1 MATQPTN
8 PIIKIAENDV
18 NLPSTGK
25 PNKNEPSSPIQTIGY
40 DKNQVV
46 TAEELNYIL
55 NNISEWQTYFKD
67 FTEELQTEFD
77 SKIQELEDQIE
88 KERVSIGEI
97 IEITGDST
105 NPSILKGYGT
115 WESFGGG
122 LTTVGVGSHTDD
134 RGENKTWTDG
144 QTEGEYQHVQTESEL
159 AQHNHT
165 FSGTTE
171 DNTVAT
177 SITQYLTPN
186 GTDTGTAQQQIMGIP
201 QNTDLTHNHTF
212 SGTTDNTGSSSPM
225 NNTQPSI
232 AVYRWKRT
240 A

>member
-18 NLPSTGK
+18 NLPSTGQ
-25 PNKNEPSSPIQTIGY
+25 PNKNEPSSPLQTTGY
-40 DKNQVV
+40 DNDQVV

-55 NNISEWQTYFKD
+55 DNFSSWLTYLN
-67 FTEELQTEFD
+67 EELEQRKLPIGSVVEF
-77 SKIQELEDQIE
+77 SG
-88 KERVSIGEI
+88 V
-97 IEITGDST
+97 ST
-105 NPSILKGYGT
+105 NPATLLGYGT
-115 WESFGGG
+115 WESFGEG

-134 RGENKTWTDG
+134 RGEIKTWSDG
-144 QTEGEYQHVQTESEL
+144 QTEGEYQHVQIESEL

-165 FSGTTE
+165 FSGTTD

-186 GTDTGTAQQQIMGIP
+186 GTDTGTAQQQISDTS
-201 QNTDLTHNHTF
+201 QNTDLTHDHAF

-240 A
+240 S

>member
-18 NLPSTGK
+18 NLPSTGQ
-25 PNKNEPSSPIQTIGY
+25 PNKNEPSSPIQTTGY
-40 DKNQVV
+40 DKNQVI

-55 NNISEWQTYFKD
+55 NNISEWQIYFKD
-67 FTEELQTEFD
+67 
-77 SKIQELEDQIE
+77 KVQELESQIE
-88 KERVSIGEI
+88 NERVSIGEI

-115 WESFGGG
+115 WESFGEG
-122 LTTVGVGSHTDD
+122 LTTVGVGSHTDN
-134 RGENKTWTDG
+134 RGENKTWVDG
-144 QTEGEYQHVQTESEL
+144 QTEGEYQHVQTEAEL
-159 AQHNHT
+159 AQHNHP
-165 FSGTTE
+165 FSGTTD

-186 GTDTGTAQQQIMGIP
+186 GTDTGTAQQQISNTS
-201 QNTDLTHNHTF
+201 QNTDLTHDHPF

-240 A
+240 S

>member
-18 NLPSTGK
+18 NLPSTGQ

-55 NNISEWQTYFKD
+55 DNFSSWLTYL
-67 FTEELQTEFD
+67 TEELEQR
-77 SKIQELEDQIE
+77 KLP
-88 KERVSIGEI
+88 IG
-97 IEITGDST
+97 
-105 NPSILKGYGT
+105 
-115 WESFGGG
+115 
-122 LTTVGVGSHTDD
+122 HTDD
-134 RGENKTWTDG
+134 RGENKTWVDG

-165 FSGTTE
+165 FSGTTD
-171 DNTVAT
+171 DNTAAT
-177 SITQYLTPN
+177 NIDQFKDLV
-186 GTDTGTAQQQIMGIP
+186 GTDTGSAQNVADDQVT
-201 QNTDLTHNHTF
+201 NTDLTHNHAF

-240 A
+240 S